1 MSALSASSIFSV
13 AGSGGSTAVSVNTD
27 AYLNQELGFNKRL
40 GKEDRLLQSITDPKT
55 YLDKRKKAIEDA
67 NKEVIALYQA
77 QYKKYVAVGDS
88 FEEAEKKAKAICK
101 TIKKDLYRVID
112 EQYPVGVYGDAVKRV
127 KVGKGNANF

>member
-77 QYKKYVAVGDS
+77 QYNKYVGVGDS
-88 FEEAEKKAKAICK
+88 FEEAEKIAKAICK

-127 KVGKGNANF
+127 KVKQGNTNF

>member
-1 MSALSASSIFSV
+1 MSALATTSIFSIDS
-13 AGSGGSTAVSVNTD
+13 SGALKTDTD
-27 AYLNQELGFNKRL
+27 AYLKQELGFNKRL
-40 GKEDRLLQSITDPKT
+40 GKEDRLLQSITDPT
-55 YLDKRKKAIEDA
+55 NYLGARKKAIEEA

>member
-1 MSALSASSIFSV
+1 MSALATTSIFSIDS
-13 AGSGGSTAVSVNTD
+13 SGALKTDTD
-27 AYLNQELGFNKRL
+27 AYLKQELGFNKRL
-40 GKEDRLLQSITDPKT
+40 GKEDRLLKSITDPT
-55 YLDKRKKAIEDA
+55 NYLGDRKKAIEEA